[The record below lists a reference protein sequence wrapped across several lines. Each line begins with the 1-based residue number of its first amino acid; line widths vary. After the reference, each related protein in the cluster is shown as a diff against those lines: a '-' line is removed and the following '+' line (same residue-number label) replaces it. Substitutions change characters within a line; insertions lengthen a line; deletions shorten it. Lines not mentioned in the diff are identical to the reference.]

1 MSLLRFAPLFF
12 VLALLANAGHSAPAD
27 QINPLTLS
35 GALHAPATVKRVYS
49 LNPGPHWDEARLAAL
64 RDAILNSATHGL
76 EPAAY
81 HAGLVTSAEISPA
94 ERDVYATDAYLAL
107 AGHLLG
113 GMVNPVTLEP
123 TWTAK
128 GRERDLAAYFLEQR
142 GADSISRS
150 LEALAPSQPRYH
162 RLREALIR
170 YEMIAREGGW
180 SPIAPGPAIKP
191 GDRSERVVALR
202 KRLLMGGDL
211 EGGEDIPD
219 LYDKALA
226 EAVKVFQR
234 RANLEPDG
242 IVGPVTLRKLNLSAA
257 ERVRQIKVNLE
268 RWRWLPE
275 DLGRRHIRVNIAD
288 YRLETHEGTEIT
300 EIYDVVVGRP
310 YRQTPVFSASM
321 SYLVLNPWWE
331 TPRKLA
337 RLDLLPKFQA
347 NPAFIREMGYQLL
360 DLQGQAIDPATV
372 DWKSLG
378 PKNFP
383 YRVRQAPGDKNALGR
398 VKFMFP
404 NVHEVYLHDTPSR
417 DLFSK
422 TRRDFSSGCIRV
434 NDPLD
439 LAAWVLKSSPDW
451 SRRRIEDVVV
461 SGREMTVR
469 LAEKVPVHLLY
480 WTVVINDETGDIR
493 FVEDIYDRDARIWE
507 AMNASQ

>member
-1 MSLLRFAPLFF
+1 MSFLRFAPLFF

-27 QINPLTLS
+27 KINSLALT
-35 GALHAPATVKRVYS
+35 GALHAPATVARVYEIS
-49 LNPGPHWDEARLAAL
+49 PGPHWDEARLAAL
-64 RDAILNSATHGL
+64 RHAIINSATHGL
-76 EPAAY
+76 EPGAY
-81 HAGLVTSAEISPA
+81 HGVLLDSPNLSPA

-113 GMVNPVTLEP
+113 GMVNPLTLEP

-128 GRERDLAAYFLEQR
+128 GRERDLALYFLEQQD
-142 GADSISRS
+142 ADSISRS

-162 RLREALIR
+162 RLREALVR

-180 SPIAPGPAIKP
+180 TPIAKGPALKP
-191 GDRSERVVALR
+191 GDRSERVIALR
-202 KRLLMGGDL
+202 KRLLLGGDI
-211 EGGEDIPD
+211 EGGDDSPD
-219 LYDKALA
+219 LYDNVLA
-226 EAVKVFQR
+226 EAVRVFQR

-242 IVGPVTLRKLNLSAA
+242 IVGPVTLRKLNLSA
-257 ERVRQIKVNLE
+257 EQRVWQIKVNLE

-288 YRLETHEGTEIT
+288 YRLETHEGAEIT

-347 NPAFIREMGYQLL
+347 DPAVIQEMGYQFL
-360 DLQGQAIDPATV
+360 DSQGQVVDPAVV
-372 DWKSLG
+372 DWHSLG
-378 PKNFP
+378 PASFP
-383 YRVRQAPGDKNALGR
+383 FRVRQAPGDKNALGR

-439 LAAWVLKSSPDW
+439 LAAWVLKSSPNW
-451 SRRRIEDVVV
+451 TRSRIEEVVA